1 MSLTPFHRNL
11 LVATIAIAIILV
23 IPSTSR
29 AQNQNGSNSGTASGQ
44 SSDGNFSAGINL
56 GKDASAKD
64 VGLPLYPGSHR
75 HQDTSDDSASLNM
88 GLWGGSSGFKMVML
102 KMDSTD
108 SPDKIAAFYR
118 KALSKYGKVLTC
130 SGPGSDSAAAQN
142 SSGGDSKD
150 AAKSTNLSCDNDK
163 PDKSEIELKAGT
175 KEKQHVVGIKPEG
188 TVNTYT
194 LIYIETRGLDDD
206 KK

>member
-1 MSLTPFHRNL
+1 MHPKHSRLVLNLAASLLLSVPF
-11 LVATIAIAIILV
+11 VAIAV
-23 IPSTSR
+23 PAAH
-29 AQNQNGSNSGTASGQ
+29 AQAQ
-44 SSDGNFSAGINL
+44 SSQDKPSDNDNISASFNL

-75 HQDTSDDSASLNM
+75 HQDSKDDSASLNM
-88 GLWGGSSGFKMVML
+88 GLSGGSSGFKVAML

-130 SGPGSDSAAAQN
+130 SGPGSDSPASAKD
-142 SSGGDSKD
+142 SSAGATKD
-150 AAKSTNLSCDNDK
+150 AAKSSTLSCDNDK
-163 PDKSEIELKAGT
+163 PDKDDIELKAGT
-175 KEKQHVVGIKPEG
+175 KQNQHVVGIKPEG
-188 TVNTYT
+188 AVTTYQ
-194 LIYIETRGLDDD
+194 LVYIETHGLDDD

>member
-1 MSLTPFHRNL
+1 MRSKYPQQILNLAAPLMFAIPF
-11 LVATIAIAIILV
+11 VAIAV
-23 IPSTSR
+23 PAAH
-29 AQNQNGSNSGTASGQ
+29 AQAQ
-44 SSDGNFSAGINL
+44 SSQDKPSDNDNISASFNL

-75 HQDTSDDSASLNM
+75 HQDSKDDSASLNM
-88 GLWGGSSGFKMVML
+88 GLSGGSSGFKMAML

-130 SGPGSDSAAAQN
+130 SGPGSDSPASAKD
-142 SSGGDSKD
+142 SSAGATKD
-150 AAKSTNLSCDNDK
+150 AAKSSTLSCDNDK
-163 PDKSEIELKAGT
+163 PDKDDIELKAGT
-175 KEKQHVVGIKPEG
+175 KQNQHVVGIKPEG
-188 TVNTYT
+188 AVTTYQ
-194 LIYIETRGLDDD
+194 LVYIETHGLDDD

>member
-1 MSLTPFHRNL
+1 MRLNRLPQNL
-11 LVATIAIAIILV
+11 SIATALAFAIAIILAS
-23 IPSTSR
+23 PSASL
-29 AQNQNGSNSGTASGQ
+29 AQNQNGSSSGSSSTQ
-44 SSDGNFSAGINL
+44 SDSGNFSAGINL

-75 HQDTSDDSASLNM
+75 HQDS
-88 GLWGGSSGFKMVML
+88 KMAML

-130 SGPGSDSAAAQN
+130 SGPGAEASADA
-142 SSGGDSKD
+142 SKD
-150 AAKSTNLSCDNDK
+150 SAKSTDLSCDNNK

-175 KEKQHVVGIKPEG
+175 KQNQHVVGIKLEG
-188 TVNTYT
+188 AVTTYQ
-194 LIYIETRGLDDD
+194 LVYIETHGLDDD

>member
-1 MSLTPFHRNL
+1 MRLNRLPQNL
-11 LVATIAIAIILV
+11 SIATALAFAIAIILAS
-23 IPSTSR
+23 PSASL
-29 AQNQNGSNSGTASGQ
+29 AQNQNGSSSGSSSTQ
-44 SSDGNFSAGINL
+44 SDSGNFSAGINL

-64 VGLPLYPGSHR
+64 VGVPLYPGSHR
-75 HQDTSDDSASLNM
+75 HQDSKDDSSALNL
-88 GLWGGSSGFKMVML
+88 GLWGGSSGFKMAML

-118 KALSKYGKVLTC
+118 RAFSKYGKVLTC

-163 PDKSEIELKAGT
+163 
-175 KEKQHVVGIKPEG
+175 
-188 TVNTYT
+188 
-194 LIYIETRGLDDD
+194 
-206 KK
+206 

>member
-1 MSLTPFHRNL
+1 MSTKHSQLALNLAAAIMVLIL
-11 LVATIAIAIILV
+11 LVAVAVPAAD
-23 IPSTSR
+23 
-29 AQNQNGSNSGTASGQ
+29 AQDQ
-44 SSDGNFSAGINL
+44 SSPDKSSKNDNISASFDL

-75 HQDTSDDSASLNM
+75 HQDSKDDSASLNM
-88 GLWGGSSGFKMVML
+88 GFSGGSSGFKMAML

-118 KALSKYGKVLTC
+118 KALAKYGKVLTC
-130 SGPGSDSAAAQN
+130 SGPGAEASADA
-142 SSGGDSKD
+142 SKD
-150 AAKSTNLSCDNDK
+150 SAKSTDLSCDNNK

-175 KEKQHVVGIKPEG
+175 KQNQHVVGIKLEG
-188 TVNTYT
+188 AVTTYQ
-194 LIYIETRGLDDD
+194 LVYIETHGLDDD

>member
-1 MSLTPFHRNL
+1 MSTKHSQLALNLAAAIMVLIL
-11 LVATIAIAIILV
+11 LVAVAVPAAD
-23 IPSTSR
+23 
-29 AQNQNGSNSGTASGQ
+29 AQDQSNPDKSSKNDNISASF
-44 SSDGNFSAGINL
+44 DL

-75 HQDTSDDSASLNM
+75 HQDSKDDSASLNM
-88 GLWGGSSGFKMVML
+88 GFSGGSSGFKMAML

-130 SGPGSDSAAAQN
+130 SGPGAEASADA
-142 SSGGDSKD
+142 SKD
-150 AAKSTNLSCDNDK
+150 SAKSTDLSCDHNK
-163 PDKSEIELKAGT
+163 PDQSEIELKAGT
-175 KEKQHVVGIKPEG
+175 KQNQHVVGIKLEG
-188 TVNTYT
+188 AVTTYQ
-194 LIYIETRGLDDD
+194 LVYIETHGLDDD

>member
-1 MSLTPFHRNL
+1 MSTKHSQLALNLAAAIMVLIL
-11 LVATIAIAIILV
+11 LVAVAVPAAD
-23 IPSTSR
+23 
-29 AQNQNGSNSGTASGQ
+29 AQDQSNPDKSSKNDNISASF
-44 SSDGNFSAGINL
+44 DL

-75 HQDTSDDSASLNM
+75 HQDSKDDSASLNM
-88 GLWGGSSGFKMVML
+88 GFSGGSSGFKMAML

-130 SGPGSDSAAAQN
+130 SGPGAEPSTDA
-142 SSGGDSKD
+142 SKD
-150 AAKSTNLSCDNDK
+150 SAKSTDLSCDHNK
-163 PDKSEIELKAGT
+163 PDQSEIELKAGT
-175 KEKQHVVGIKPEG
+175 KQNQHVVGIKLEG
-188 TVNTYT
+188 AVTTYQ
-194 LIYIETRGLDDD
+194 LVYIETHGLDDD

>member
-1 MSLTPFHRNL
+1 MRSKYPQQILNLAAPLMFAIPF
-11 LVATIAIAIILV
+11 VAIAV
-23 IPSTSR
+23 PAAH
-29 AQNQNGSNSGTASGQ
+29 AQAQ
-44 SSDGNFSAGINL
+44 SSQDKPSDNDNISASFNL

-75 HQDTSDDSASLNM
+75 HQDSKDDSASLNM
-88 GLWGGSSGFKMVML
+88 GFSGGSSAFKMAIL

-130 SGPGSDSAAAQN
+130 SGPGSDSPASAKD
-142 SSGGDSKD
+142 SSAGATKD
-150 AAKSTNLSCDNDK
+150 AAKSSTLSCDNDK
-163 PDKSEIELKAGT
+163 PDKDDIELKAGT
-175 KEKQHVVGIKPEG
+175 KQNQHVVGIKPEG
-188 TVNTYT
+188 AVTTYQ
-194 LIYIETRGLDDD
+194 LVYIETHGLDDD

>member
-1 MSLTPFHRNL
+1 MSTKHSQLALNLAAAIMVLIL
-11 LVATIAIAIILV
+11 LVAVAVPAAD
-23 IPSTSR
+23 
-29 AQNQNGSNSGTASGQ
+29 AQDQSNPDKSSKNDNISASF
-44 SSDGNFSAGINL
+44 DL

-75 HQDTSDDSASLNM
+75 HQDSKDDSASLNM
-88 GLWGGSSGFKMVML
+88 GFSGGSSGFKMAML

-118 KALSKYGKVLTC
+118 KALAKYGKVLTC
-130 SGPGSDSAAAQN
+130 SGPGAEASADA
-142 SSGGDSKD
+142 SKD
-150 AAKSTNLSCDNDK
+150 SAKSTDLSCDNNK

-175 KEKQHVVGIKPEG
+175 KQNQHVVGIKLEG
-188 TVNTYT
+188 AVTTYQ
-194 LIYIETRGLDDD
+194 LVYIETHGLDDD